1 MIFINSSPKN
11 AAKMFQSF
19 MPVYVPIGIGY
30 LAAVMEREGFP
41 FKIIDEQVEEDTF
54 EKIAEYVTSPYLP
67 VMHPY
72 IFAFSVLTASYKV
85 AVETAKKVKEIYPD
99 SKIIFGGPHP
109 SALPEEV
116 LQHEWIDIVVK
127 GEGEVIVP
135 ELYRRI
141 KSGHDY
147 SDIKGISFRKGTEII
162 HNERSTEVIDLDK
175 LPPFPYHLFGN
186 NPKYD
191 MGFIVSSR
199 GCPFSC
205 VFCSNRV
212 TTGKRY
218 RYRSPESTVEEL
230 CALYET
236 YKPEMILF
244 LDDNF
249 LVNRE
254 RIYRMIDLIKEKG
267 LHKKTKFSFQ
277 ARGDSV
283 DYQILQDL
291 YTAGFHSVFFGIE
304 TSSEEIMKIIR
315 KGETVAE
322 CIAAVKMAKEIG
334 FHVSATFI
342 YGLPTETHQIRM
354 DCARLAN
361 ELEIDMVRFNNAT
374 PYPGTEL
381 YDIAKNNNNL
391 YIQGDYENFNSVSTF
406 IENPFH
412 PTPFSYVPEGMTEG
426 EIRNDIIESYFKF
439 YLHIGKLKRMLSRRD
454 EGVGWF
460 NLNGSTFDKIA
471 KLSGLITISFYMAV
485 KFVQMITFK
494 INDAHKMRS
503 I

>member
-41 FKIIDEQVEEDTF
+41 FKIIDEQVEDDTF
-54 EKIAEYVTSPYLP
+54 EKIAEYVTIPYLP
-67 VMHPY
+67 VTHPY
-72 IFAFSVLTASYKV
+72 IFAFSVLTASYKI
-85 AVETAKKVKEIYPD
+85 ALETAKKVKEIYPD

-109 SALPEEV
+109 SALPDEV
-116 LQHEWIDIVVK
+116 LQHECIDIVVK
-127 GEGEVIVP
+127 GEGEVIVL

-141 KSGHDY
+141 KSGQDY
-147 SDIKGISFRKGTEII
+147 SDIKGISFRKGSEIV
-162 HNERSTEVIDLDK
+162 HNERSTEIIDLDT

-191 MGFIVSSR
+191 MGFYVSSR

-205 VFCSNRV
+205 LFCSNRV

-230 CALYET
+230 CALYEA
-236 YKPEMILF
+236 YHPAMILF

-249 LVNRE
+249 LVNRS
-254 RIYRMIDLIKEKG
+254 RIYRLIDLIKEKG

-283 DYQILQDL
+283 DYTILEDL
-291 YTAGFHSVFFGIE
+291 YRAGFQSVFFGIE

-315 KGETVAE
+315 KGETVKE
-322 CIAAVKMAKEIG
+322 CITAVKMAKEIG

-342 YGLPTETHQIRM
+342 YGLPTETHKDRI
-354 DCARLAN
+354 DCAKLAN
-361 ELEIDMVRFNNAT
+361 DLEIDMVRFNNAT

-381 YDIAKNNNNL
+381 YDIAKKSNLL

-412 PTPFSYVPEGMTEG
+412 PVPFSYVPEGMTEE
-426 EIRNDIIESYFKF
+426 EIRNDIIQSYFMF
-439 YLHIGKLKRMLSRRD
+439 YLHLGKLERMFNRRD

-460 NLNGSTFDKIA
+460 NLTGDSVEQIK
-471 KLSGLITISFYMAV
+471 KLSGLITISFYMGV
-485 KFVQMITFK
+485 KFVQMVSFNLK
-494 INDAHKMRS
+494 KRVS
-503 I
+503 V